1 MRLYLK
7 LALMIALAVLIQ
19 TARQLI
25 SRASWEV
32 KFAARCWLAHQ
43 LQDSELEARLVEEG
57 RARLAEDLK
66 RAWETEMP
74 SVKTVAASAAAP
86 ATTQPTL
93 PAADV
98 EALVAAM
105 VPTPDALPR
114 PIAQN

>member
-7 LALMIALAVLIQ
+7 LALMVALAVLIQ
-19 TARQLI
+19 AARQPI
-25 SRASWEV
+25 TRAGWEV

-74 SVKTVAASAAAP
+74 SVKTVVASAAAP
-86 ATTQPTL
+86 ATTEPSL
-93 PAADV
+93 LAADG

-105 VPTPDALPR
+105 IPTPDVLPK
-114 PIAQN
+114 P

>member
-19 TARQLI
+19 AARQPI
-25 SRASWEV
+25 GRAGWEV
-32 KFAARCWLAHQ
+32 TFAARCWVAHQ
-43 LQDSELEARLVEEG
+43 LQDAELEAHLVEEG

-98 EALVAAM
+98 EASVAAM
-105 VPTPDALPR
+105 APTPNALPR
-114 PIAQN
+114 PIAQD

>member
-7 LALMIALAVLIQ
+7 LALMVALAVLIQ
-19 TARQLI
+19 AARQPI
-25 SRASWEV
+25 TRAGWEV

-74 SVKTVAASAAAP
+74 SVKTVVASAAAP
-86 ATTQPTL
+86 ATTQPTSL
-93 PAADV
+93 APDV

-105 VPTPDALPR
+105 APTPNALPR
-114 PIAQN
+114 PIARD